1 MLTIIDDDGAVSSKT
16 LSTEL
21 NLSKVVVQVLAQ
33 NLHLVSKDNPVLLGL
48 LTALD
53 CHKTNLCASPV
64 GAWLKPMIYV
74 LRSIP
79 GIMHVGPAC
88 AGGGA
93 LDFLDGRNYL
103 PAGDLPGTQSIAP
116 STRG

>member
-64 GAWLKPMIYV
+64 RKSSLDHDSGEKNRGFNPFLSSVAYRQ
-74 LRSIP
+74 LRFC
-79 GIMHVGPAC
+79 AC
-88 AGGGA
+88 
-93 LDFLDGRNYL
+93 
-103 PAGDLPGTQSIAP
+103 S
-116 STRG
+116 